1 MLRALSLAHQHFVA
15 AIQRDTPG
23 TDLPRLVAVLDALLA
38 WSAAHPKQLTFRGDS
53 RRNDV
58 ISFGRAGT
66 TVSMWS
72 AQVTMGEGPKLELF
86 LPPESVMSRES
97 KESIMA
103 TLNAHSRAE
112 LLEGDRLR
120 ISFGALKNPAGREAV
135 FGLMERLLVGHDR
148 PAAEPAS
155 DSTGQAAP
163 ESSAEPTAMSA

>member
-66 TVSMWS
+66 TVSFWS
-72 AQVTMGEGPKLELF
+72 AQVTLGEGPKLELF
-86 LPPESVMSRES
+86 LPPESVISAET
-97 KESIMA
+97 KQSIMT
-103 TLNAHSRAE
+103 TLNAHSRVE
-112 LLEGDRLR
+112 LIEGERLR

-135 FGLMERLLVGHDR
+135 FALMERLLVGHDR
-148 PAAEPAS
+148 PSAEAVSQPAS
-155 DSTGQAAP
+155 ERASEQTAL
-163 ESSAEPTAMSA
+163 SA